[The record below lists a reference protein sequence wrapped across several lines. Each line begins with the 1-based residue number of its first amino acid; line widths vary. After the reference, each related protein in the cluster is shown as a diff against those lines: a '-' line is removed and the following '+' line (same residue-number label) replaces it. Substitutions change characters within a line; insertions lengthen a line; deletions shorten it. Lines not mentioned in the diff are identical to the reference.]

1 MRPWATTTGSLIA
14 AAQVAVVMRLRFAAA
29 SPVTTSTVVAG

>member
-1 MRPWATTTGSLIA
+1 MRPCVTTAGSLTA
-14 AAQVAVVMRLRFAAA
+14 AAQVAVVMRLRFAAV